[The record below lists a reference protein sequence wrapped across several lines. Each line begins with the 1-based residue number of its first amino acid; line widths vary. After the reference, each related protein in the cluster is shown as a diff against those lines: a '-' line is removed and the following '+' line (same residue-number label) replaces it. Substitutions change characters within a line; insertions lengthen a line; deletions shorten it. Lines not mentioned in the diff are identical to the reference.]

1 MKLKI
6 DLLFSQ
12 FSIVMQCIMFQ
23 VHAAASAKYRI
34 SSQFTYA
41 NFRRKSLV
49 DYHQWAEK

>member
-1 MKLKI
+1 MKSKI

-23 VHAAASAKYRI
+23 VYAEVSSKCRI
-34 SSQFTYA
+34 SSEFTYA
-41 NFRRKSLV
+41 NSRRKSLD